1 MQNIGGYD
9 ANRDSQRGVI
19 RHNTAAAR
27 PETTI
32 HERPRLHDID
42 PLPRPSSMSK
52 LTIAQLDSDFDMRIP
67 PRRELPF
74 NRPVS
79 KQKSASRDGA
89 GERPGSSAD
98 FPSLPKPSFINPPLV
113 ETGGTAARSDL
124 LDRVAD
130 PFGETR
136 PASKKAG
143 SRPASSAKRPVSP
156 SKKAVAKKPSTPLV
170 AIDFKP
176 KKAHVTNAAIDR
188 PSTAA
193 SGSSTVIKVSGSTPI
208 TSDSVLSSTSPSKV
222 IHDALSRIDAAMPRA
237 VNTKRSEQEVLANYA
252 EMSYDERM
260 KVLEKLII
268 EGVEDESFVTLCE
281 DVYGCWQRIGLA
293 R

>member
-1 MQNIGGYD
+1 
-9 ANRDSQRGVI
+9 
-19 RHNTAAAR
+19 
-27 PETTI
+27 
-32 HERPRLHDID
+32 
-42 PLPRPSSMSK
+42 MSK

-79 KQKSASRDGA
+79 KQKSASRDCA

-98 FPSLPKPSFINPPLV
+98 FPSLPKPSFINPPLI
-113 ETGGTAARSDL
+113 ETGSTAVKADL

-136 PASKKAG
+136 PASKKPG
-143 SRPASSAKRPVSP
+143 SRPASSAMRPVSP
-156 SKKAVAKKPSTPLV
+156 SKKAVTKKPSTPLV

-176 KKAHVTNAAIDR
+176 KKAPATNAATDR

-193 SGSSTVIKVSGSTPI
+193 SYSSAMIKVSGSTPI
-208 TSDSVLSSTSPSKV
+208 TSDSVLGSTSPSKDV
-222 IHDALSRIDAAMPRA
+222 RDALSQIDAAMPAA
-237 VNTKRSEQEVLANYA
+237 VNTKSSEKEALSNYA